1 MSDHINETKVSE
13 IARMADGIRERVLAH
28 TLKNNGGYM
37 SQACSAA
44 ELLATLYG
52 AILSLA
58 PLDKP
63 LAPSLFSGVPARSD
77 KDILDSSKINFE
89 TGARFHGEKR
99 PELDRLISSPAH
111 YALVIYAALI
121 ESGRLAE
128 NALDFFNKDGST
140 VEMIGAE
147 HSPGFET
154 TTGSLAQALSQAG
167 GIALGRKL
175 KNESGRTW
183 VFMSDG
189 ELQEGQ
195 SYEALQAISFYKLNK
210 VRAIVDVNR
219 GQCDGPMES
228 VMSIEPIALRA
239 KAFGWD
245 CVSVD
250 GHDIEA
256 IYTAAMAESGK
267 PRMILCY
274 TDPVR
279 GLPIL
284 SEREPVLHYLRFT
297 SDSEREKYQLAFQ
310 EMVTKS

>member
-1 MSDHINETKVSE
+1 
-13 IARMADGIRERVLAH
+13 
-28 TLKNNGGYM
+28 
-37 SQACSAA
+37 
-44 ELLATLYG
+44 
-52 AILSLA
+52 
-58 PLDKP
+58 
-63 LAPSLFSGVPARSD
+63 
-77 KDILDSSKINFE
+77 
-89 TGARFHGEKR
+89 
-99 PELDRLISSPAH
+99 
-111 YALVIYAALI
+111 
-121 ESGRLAE
+121 
-128 NALDFFNKDGST
+128 
-140 VEMIGAE
+140 
-147 HSPGFET
+147 
-154 TTGSLAQALSQAG
+154 
-167 GIALGRKL
+167 
-175 KNESGRTW
+175 
-183 VFMSDG
+183 MSDG

>member
-256 IYTAAMAESGK
+256 IYMAAMAESGK

>member
-1 MSDHINETKVSE
+1 MSDHINEAKVSE

>member
-1 MSDHINETKVSE
+1 MSENLNEAKVSE
-13 IARMADGIRERVLAH
+13 IAQMAHGIRERVLAH

-52 AILSLA
+52 AILSLDS
-58 PLDKP
+58 LDQP
-63 LAPSLFSGVPARSD
+63 LAPSLFSGVPARGD
-77 KDILDSSKINFE
+77 RNILDSSKINFE
-89 TGARFHGEKR
+89 TGARFHGEKK

-128 NALDFFNKDGST
+128 DALDFFNKDGST

-228 VMSIEPIALRA
+228 VMSIEPIALRV

-256 IYTAAMAESGK
+256 IYKAAMVESGK

-297 SDSEREKYQLAFQ
+297 SDAERAKYQLAFQ